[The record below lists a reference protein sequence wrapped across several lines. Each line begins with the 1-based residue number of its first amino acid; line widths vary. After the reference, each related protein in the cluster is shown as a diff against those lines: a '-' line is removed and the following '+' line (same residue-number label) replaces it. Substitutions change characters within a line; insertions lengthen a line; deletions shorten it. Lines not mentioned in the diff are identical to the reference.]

1 MARSVGNAGRR
12 LPIPARRRFSGQCGP
27 LQAPFPGEITTPTAD
42 PTGVMRPVEGGYLS
56 NLQVP
61 GDAKPGDLYT
71 IRVRPF
77 GDGNPDAGIAVVLLL
92 K

>member
-1 MARSVGNAGRR
+1 M
-12 LPIPARRRFSGQCGP
+12 
-27 LQAPFPGEITTPTAD
+27 ETTSSSAAD
-42 PTGVMRPVEGGYLS
+42 ITGVMRAVDGGYLY

-61 GDAKPGDLYT
+61 GDARPGDLYT

-77 GDGNPDAGIAVVLLL
+77 GDGNPDAGLAVVLLI